1 MQYLNEALEEF
12 YMVQT
17 VRGNSAATVRDYR
30 QKLGVF
36 VSFIGKD
43 IPLSD
48 LTLKLCREYYVYLT
62 EKKMIRSVTIQAYVR
77 SLRAF
82 LNWLYREDYI
92 EEDICHRFRLPKAKR
107 AYIDILTDDEINR
120 LYSLWT
126 PPVKWVNFRN
136 LVIISLMLD
145 CGLRLNEVVT
155 AEWGRLHINERYIIV
170 DGKGG
175 KQRAVPFG
183 NSTRDYLLMY
193 EKITPKIGAL
203 IISGSRDGSV
213 KLPPEPVGQETIKDL
228 FRVIK
233 RKSGIE
239 RLHPHLLRHTFA
251 TRYLENGG
259 NIYALQMILGHTQL
273 TMVQKYLHLASRKVR
288 EDFINYS
295 PLDRY
300 QDEKEKAAD

>member
-136 LVIISLMLD
+136 LVIISL
-145 CGLRLNEVVT
+145 
-155 AEWGRLHINERYIIV
+155 
-170 DGKGG
+170 
-175 KQRAVPFG
+175 
-183 NSTRDYLLMY
+183 
-193 EKITPKIGAL
+193 
-203 IISGSRDGSV
+203 
-213 KLPPEPVGQETIKDL
+213 
-228 FRVIK
+228 
-233 RKSGIE
+233 
-239 RLHPHLLRHTFA
+239 
-251 TRYLENGG
+251 
-259 NIYALQMILGHTQL
+259 IY
-273 TMVQKYLHLASRKVR
+273 
-288 EDFINYS
+288 FN
-295 PLDRY
+295 
-300 QDEKEKAAD
+300 

>member
-36 VSFIGKD
+36 ASFIGKD

-62 EKKMIRSVTIQAYVR
+62 EKKMIRSITIQAYVR

-126 PPVKWVNFRN
+126 PPVKWVDFRN

-155 AEWGRLHINERYIIV
+155 AEWGRLHIHERYIIV

-183 NSTRDYLLMY
+183 NSTRDFLLMY
-193 EKITPKIGAL
+193 EKLTPKIGPL
-203 IISGSRDGSV
+203 IISGSRDGSI
-213 KLPPEPVGQETIKDL
+213 KMPPEPVGQETIKDL

-233 RKSGIE
+233 RKSGIA

-273 TMVQKYLHLASRKVR
+273 TMDQKYLHLASRKVR

>member
-1 MQYLNEALEEF
+1 MQYLHEAMNEF
-12 YMVQT
+12 YIVQA
-17 VRGNSAATVRDYR
+17 VRGNSKATIRDYQ

-36 VSFIGKD
+36 CDFIGKD
-43 IPLSD
+43 IPLED
-48 LTLKLCREYYVYLT
+48 LTLQLCREYYVYLT
-62 EKKMIRSVTIQAYVR
+62 DKKHIRTITIQAYVR

-82 LNWLYREDYI
+82 LNWLYQEDYI
-92 EEDICHRFRLPKAKR
+92 KEDICHRFRLPKAKR
-107 AYIDILTDDEINR
+107 AYIDILTDEEIDR
-120 LYSLWT
+120 LYSIWS
-126 PPVKWVNFRN
+126 PPRKWVDLRN
-136 LVIISLMLD
+136 LVIVSLMLD

-183 NSTRDYLLMY
+183 NSTRDYLIMY
-193 EKITPKIGAL
+193 EKQTPKTGPL

-213 KLPPEPVGQETIKDL
+213 KMPPEQVGQETVKDL
-228 FRVIK
+228 FRVAK

-300 QDEKEKAAD
+300 YDEK